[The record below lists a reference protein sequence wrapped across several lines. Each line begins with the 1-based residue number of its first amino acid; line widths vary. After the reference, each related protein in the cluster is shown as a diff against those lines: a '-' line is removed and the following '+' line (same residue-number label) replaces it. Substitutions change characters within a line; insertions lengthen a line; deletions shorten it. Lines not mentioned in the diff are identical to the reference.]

1 MVAIIWRLMIE
12 SQFLYLITDGWK
24 TSNKHKIEIWYVE
37 WKKNYYVMSELGERA
52 HWVQNIIHNPRIS
65 FGICD
70 LNFDGAARIVN
81 EMKEVQLAA
90 EVSELMKVKYN
101 WDQGLIVELKPLD
114 VQEQVYL

>member
-1 MVAIIWRLMIE
+1 MIE
-12 SQFLYLITDGWK
+12 SQFLYLM
-24 TSNKHKIEIWYVE
+24 EC
-37 WKKNYYVMSELGERA
+37 KKNYYVMSELGERA

-65 FGICD
+65 FIICG
-70 LNFDGAARIVN
+70 LNFDGTARMVN

-114 VQEQVYL
+114 IQEQADL

>member
-114 VQEQVYL
+114 VQEQAYL